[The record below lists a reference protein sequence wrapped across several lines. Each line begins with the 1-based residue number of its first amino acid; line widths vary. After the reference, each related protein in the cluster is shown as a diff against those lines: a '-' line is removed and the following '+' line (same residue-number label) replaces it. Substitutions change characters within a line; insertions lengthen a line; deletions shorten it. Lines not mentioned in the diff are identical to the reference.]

1 MNSHTDHLTKRPP
14 ADTIRIMRVA
24 DLPRNRG
31 PWTYEITNPGQS
43 PFTAVFCKRQRQALD
58 LLMRG
63 PLYCASPVR
72 LSDIVFILKRER
84 GLDIHTEHYPGD
96 KDTGSGDYGVYFLRS
111 KVRRIGPKGGDA

>member
-1 MNSHTDHLTKRPP
+1 MKSETTQQTTRPP
-14 ADTIRIMRVA
+14 AGTIRVMRVA

-31 PWTYEITNPGQS
+31 PWAYEVTNLGQS

-63 PLYCASPVR
+63 PVYCASPVR

-96 KDTGSGDYGVYFLRS
+96 SDTGSGAYGVYFLRS
-111 KVRRIGPKGGDA
+111 KVRRIGQEGGAA